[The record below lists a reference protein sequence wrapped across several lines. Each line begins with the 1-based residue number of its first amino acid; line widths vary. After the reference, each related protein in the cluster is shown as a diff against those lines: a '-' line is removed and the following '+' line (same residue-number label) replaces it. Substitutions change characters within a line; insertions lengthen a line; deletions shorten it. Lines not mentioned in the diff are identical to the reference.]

1 MKRASRIVSL
11 SLLSLAFL
19 LLATAGPG
27 WAQAKSELTVAL
39 SSFSAETLDPAL
51 QGHNVKYYL
60 SLMFDYLVGSTSEGQ
75 PSPNGGLALR
85 WENSADHKRWTFH
98 LRKGVKFHTGD
109 EVTSDDVKWS
119 IQRAMGKRSTTG
131 YAGPLRTLIQDIET
145 PAPDRVVIVTKEPT
159 LIIPTYLSRSLSTEG
174 MVLPRKYIEANG
186 DDVFARKPVGS
197 GPYRFV
203 EQVVGSHIKLAAVD
217 QHWRLGVPKYK
228 TVLFRLVPEETTR
241 IALLR
246 RGEVDVADVSRERVK
261 ELEKEGFPVHFRKE
275 EAVVSMWWVLGPDGW
290 VAPMKDKRVREAL
303 NVAIDR
309 NEIAQAIFAGRA
321 EPAAIPMGLSWSFP
335 DIGFKVTPEMTYAYD
350 PARAKKLL
358 VDAGHPNGFPLDLY
372 AFQLPGLPEGRAFAE
387 AVSGYWEKIGVKTKL
402 IPVDYPAFRKLWVD
416 RKAPGAMGYYNI
428 ANRDWIGTFALLE
441 KMAYTPSKLNDTAN
455 DPEIDSMIARVMVQT
470 DREKI
475 NALMR
480 GVYTRLRS
488 EHYGVPVVYV
498 HAAYAASKTLGKW
511 NPGAVMYDLF
521 IDELASSK

>member
-1 MKRASRIVSL
+1 MKRTSRIVCL
-11 SLLSLAFL
+11 SLLSLA
-19 LLATAGPG
+19 LAILAAAGPG

-60 SLMFDYLVGSTSEGQ
+60 SLMFDYLVGSTLDGQ
-75 PSPNGGLALR
+75 PSQSGGLALR

-98 LRKGVKFHTGD
+98 LRKGVKFHNGD
-109 EVTSDDVKWS
+109 EVTAEDVKWS
-119 IQRAMGKRSTTG
+119 LQRAMGKRSTTG

-145 PAPDRVVIVTKEPT
+145 PAPDRVVIVTKEST

-203 EQVVGSHIKLAAVD
+203 EQMVGSHIKLAAVD

-228 TVLFRLVPEETTR
+228 TITFRLVPEETTR

-246 RGEVDVADVSRERVK
+246 RGEVDVTDVSRERVK
-261 ELEKEGFPVHFRKE
+261 ELEKEGFPVHFRRE
-275 EAVVSMWWVLGPDGW
+275 EAEVHMWFVLGPDGW

-303 NVAIDR
+303 NLAIDR
-309 NEIAQAIFAGRA
+309 AEIAQAIFAGSA
-321 EPAAIPMGLSWSFP
+321 EPAAIPMGLSWSFR
-335 DIGFKVTPEMTYAYD
+335 DIGFKVTPEMAYAYD
-350 PARAKKLL
+350 PNRAKKLL
-358 VDAGHPNGFPLDLY
+358 ADAGLAGGFPLDVY
-372 AFQLPGLPEGRAFAE
+372 AFQLPGLPEGKAFAE
-387 AVSGYWEKIGVKTKL
+387 AVAGYWEKIGVKTKL

-416 RKAPGAMGYYNI
+416 RKAPGSVGYYNI
-428 ANRDWIGTFALLE
+428 ANRDWIGTYALLE
-441 KMAYTPSKLNDTAN
+441 KQAYTPSKLNDTVN
-455 DPEIDSMIARVMVQT
+455 DAEIDGMIAQVMRQT

-480 GVYTRLRS
+480 GIYTRLRS

-498 HAAYAASKTLGKW
+498 HSPYATSKTLGKW
-511 NPGAVMYDLF
+511 NPGTVMYDLF